1 MWQYRELIIN
11 LALSD
16 LKSRYQNTTLGFFWS
31 LLSPLLLSMVLFFV
45 FRSIFRQEENFLL
58 NLLVGMMA
66 WRFFLISTNA
76 SLVSV
81 VGKPSLVV
89 KVYIPRQ
96 ILVLSSALA
105 NLIGSFLEFLILL
118 PIIFIILGTVPVTVL
133 LFPFIHLFY
142 FCLIFGVGLL
152 LSSLFVYFRDL
163 NQIWEVLLNVLF
175 FSCPIV
181 YPLSMVSDRLMPYY
195 LLNPITHLIEMFRDV
210 MVRGTLP
217 RLKSLALVSG
227 FGTAIFLIGS
237 YIFDRLQR
245 RFAEE
250 I

>member
-1 MWQYRELIIN
+1 MWKYRELIIN

-16 LKSRYQNTTLGFFWS
+16 LKSRYQNTILGFFWS
-31 LLSPLLLSMVLFFV
+31 LLSPFLMSMVLFFV
-45 FRSIFRQEENFLL
+45 FRSIFKQEENFLL

-66 WRFFLISTNA
+66 WRFFLVSTNA
-76 SLVSV
+76 SLMSI
-81 VGKPSLVV
+81 VGKPSLVI

-96 ILVLSSALA
+96 ILVLSGVLA
-105 NLIGSFLEFLILL
+105 NLIGSCLEFITLL

-142 FCLIFGVGLL
+142 FWLIFGVGLL
-152 LSSLFVYFRDL
+152 LSSLYVYFRDL
-163 NQIWEVLLNVLF
+163 NQIWEVLLNILF

-181 YPLSMVSDRLMPYY
+181 YPLSMVSEKLMPYY
-195 LLNPITHLIEMFRDV
+195 FLNPITNLIEMFRDV
-210 MVRGTLP
+210 MVKGTLP
-217 RLKSLALVSG
+217 RLENVAVVSG
-227 FGTAIFLIGS
+227 FGAAIFLIGS
-237 YIFDRLQR
+237 YVFDRLQR